1 MLLAVFLVVILLVIG
16 ALALVYQLGPWQ
28 SAGKMSALDPELDKV
43 PLALP
48 DTSIATLPGERVDH
62 FGISFQLPW
71 KHTDDVTLRRNVLL
85 ASGEGGTV
93 MFEDPSYAPWTAH
106 LIREIA
112 KDIPNLSPDVNKSI
126 CGLQRVAME
135 AKTNDVKWWK
145 IPSQNKRAQNLLFL
159 KVVTEPPMPGNGGLY
174 AVNINGLCGFQ
185 RGNPQVAP
193 YQVWVELFD
202 STDRQYKIEIIS
214 HGNRPMFRQAEVNA
228 MIASIR
234 PASPR

>member
-1 MLLAVFLVVILLVIG
+1 MLLAVFLAVILLGVG

-28 SAGKMSALDPELDKV
+28 SAGKMRALDPELDRF

-48 DTSIATLPGERVDH
+48 DTSIATLPGERVEH
-62 FGISFQLPW
+62 FGVSFQLPW

-85 ASGEGGTV
+85 ASGEGGRI
-93 MFEDPSYAPWTAH
+93 MFEDPSSAPWTAH
-106 LIREIA
+106 MIRELA

-135 AKTNDVKWWK
+135 ATTNDVKWWK

-159 KVVTEPPMPGNGGLY
+159 KVVTEPPMPGNGSPY

-185 RGNPQVAP
+185 RGNPLVAP

-202 STDRQYKIEIIS
+202 NTDRHYKIWITS
-214 HGNRPMFRQAEVNA
+214 HGKGPMFRQAEVNA
-228 MIASIR
+228 IIASIH